1 MMLAE
6 VDIARYEPLHATAF
20 SLGTDRELYRN
31 EFVNPTSCLQ
41 YRTGTAELGAAQ
53 YIQWTDGTTF
63 IPLLHE
69 AVNDIPHVHRT
80 LLSVMFISY
89 LVHPDP

>member
-53 YIQWTDGTTF
+53 YIQ
-63 IPLLHE
+63 
-69 AVNDIPHVHRT
+69 
-80 LLSVMFISY
+80 
-89 LVHPDP
+89 